1 MKKLLM
7 SVMAVLLA
15 AGLAIAQ
22 NTGGD
27 KGADTHK
34 NQPAAPLVKTKAHKG
49 GKKGHKGGKKG
60 KKSSVS
66 TDSKPGGPGKPP
78 PTRPPSNPQ

>member
-1 MKKLLM
+1 MMKKLLM
-7 SVMAVLLA
+7 SLMAVLLA
-15 AGLAIAQ
+15 AGLALAQ

-27 KGADTHK
+27 KAAAHK
-34 NQPAAPLVKTKAHKG
+34 NQPPDPLVKTKS
-49 GKKGHKGGKKG
+49 HKGGKKG

>member
-7 SVMAVLLA
+7 SLMAVLLA
-15 AGLAIAQ
+15 AGLALAQ

-27 KGADTHK
+27 KAAAHK
-34 NQPAAPLVKTKAHKG
+34 NQPPDPLVKNKSHKG